1 MDFTNC
7 TNGPRNHF
15 VQYTTGTTGVDIDR
29 AICVDLN
36 LDGFDEVVIT
46 RTESS
51 SLIVLPNI
59 TGE

>member
-1 MDFTNC
+1 MARGKRIE
-7 TNGPRNHF
+7 NGHYVP
-15 VQYTTGTTGVDIDR
+15 YESTESGGLDR
-29 AICVDLN
+29 VLCVNLN
-36 LDGFDEVVIT
+36 NDGFDEVVIT